1 MEKSMLTELL
11 WMLRAPKHFEA
22 TYCDGEIYVAE
33 VEQAAAADSAR
44 PAPAPAELIG
54 SARKSSG

>member
-1 MEKSMLTELL
+1 MLTELL